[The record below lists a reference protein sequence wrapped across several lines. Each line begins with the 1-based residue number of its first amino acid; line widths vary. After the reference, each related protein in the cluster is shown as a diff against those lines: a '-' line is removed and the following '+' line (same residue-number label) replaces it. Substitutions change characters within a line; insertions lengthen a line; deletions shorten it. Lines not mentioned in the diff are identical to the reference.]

1 MTARAIEGHGGV
13 SNKAHAPQMVTI
25 NYWVPASVLQTASSK
40 NKRETRTT
48 LPALDRGHIST
59 PSTPRLQ
66 RAGEKRSHTAQAN
79 HILKKR

>member
-13 SNKAHAPQMVTI
+13 SNKAARATDGHDYYEVYLLVSYRPLAT
-25 NYWVPASVLQTASSK
+25 K
-40 NKRETRTT
+40 NTRDTHD
-48 LPALDRGHIST
+48 AADAGQRSYST
-59 PSTPRLQ
+59 PSAPRLQ